1 MVGIVDLEWIVE
13 DGTVLVIFRRPSIVT
28 DIENVS
34 PNVPIKSSLKERQRK
49 IKAMICDDDTITVA
63 KIAKIINVKHKC
75 FGSYN
80 NFRTFAFII
89 IVLYTFVA

>member
-34 PNVPIKSSLKERQRK
+34 PNVPIKSSLNERQRK

-63 KIAKIINVKHKC
+63 KIAKTINVTP
-75 FGSYN
+75 
-80 NFRTFAFII
+80 RTISRD
-89 IVLYTFVA
+89 